1 MNILD
6 LGCAPGSWCQVL
18 AEQVF
23 PKSTYDNK
31 VGKGLY
37 KISSNRKVLIQTS
50 LFIVCIVH
58 QCVYRLTFL
67 KVFYYIFQ

>member
-31 VGKGLY
+31 VGNGLY
-37 KISSNRKVLIQTS
+37 KISTNRKVL
-50 LFIVCIVH
+50 
-58 QCVYRLTFL
+58 RA
-67 KVFYYIFQ
+67 